1 MVANDQIKAAL
12 AGIVPPGE
20 TRNIVELGMVSEIVV
35 NGADVMF
42 ALTAEPAR
50 LEQMEPV
57 RKAAEEAVRNV
68 PGVAKVMVVLTA
80 DRPAQRGPT
89 IAQAARQS
97 RGVAVQGVSHIIA
110 VASGK
115 GGVGKSTTA

>member
-50 LEQMEPV
+50 LEQCS
-57 RKAAEEAVRNV
+57 RHCQGDGRAHRRSSGAAW
-68 PGVAKVMVVLTA
+68 P
-80 DRPAQRGPT
+80 DDC
-89 IAQAARQS
+89 
-97 RGVAVQGVSHIIA
+97 
-110 VASGK
+110 
-115 GGVGKSTTA
+115 

>member
-50 LEQMEPV
+50 LE
-57 RKAAEEAVRNV
+57 
-68 PGVAKVMVVLTA
+68 
-80 DRPAQRGPT
+80 
-89 IAQAARQS
+89 
-97 RGVAVQGVSHIIA
+97 
-110 VASGK
+110 
-115 GGVGKSTTA
+115 